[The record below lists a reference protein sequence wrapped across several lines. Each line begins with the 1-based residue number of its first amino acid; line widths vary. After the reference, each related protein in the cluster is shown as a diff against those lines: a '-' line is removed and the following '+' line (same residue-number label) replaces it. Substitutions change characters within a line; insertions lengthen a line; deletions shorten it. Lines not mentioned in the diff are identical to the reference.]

1 MITGGF
7 GYTLD
12 IESGT
17 IRRWYIDRNGVKR
30 WVHNKEEVK

>member
-12 IESGT
+12 IASGLM
-17 IRRWYIDRNGVKR
+17 RSWYIDRNGVKR
-30 WVHNKEEVK
+30 WVNNKEEVK

>member
-12 IESGT
+12 IKSGLM
-17 IRRWYIDRNGVKR
+17 RRWYIDRNGVKR
-30 WVHNKEEVK
+30 WVHNKKEVC

>member
-12 IESGT
+12 IESGLM
-17 IRRWYIDRNGVKR
+17 RRWYIDRNGVKR
-30 WVHNKEEVK
+30 WVHNKEDVK